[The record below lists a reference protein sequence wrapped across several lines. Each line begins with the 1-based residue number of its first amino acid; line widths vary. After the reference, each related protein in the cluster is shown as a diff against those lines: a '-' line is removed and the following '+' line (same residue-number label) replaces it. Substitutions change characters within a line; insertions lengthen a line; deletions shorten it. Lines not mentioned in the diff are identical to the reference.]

1 MSICHVMTDFWT
13 HVLMSDTPVNVCCY
27 HIDVV
32 CLVVVVR
39 ELVAVTLI
47 LIYWWLIADKCHV
60 NRECWKNS

>member
-1 MSICHVMTDFWT
+1 M
-13 HVLMSDTPVNVCCY
+13 LMSDTPVNVCCY